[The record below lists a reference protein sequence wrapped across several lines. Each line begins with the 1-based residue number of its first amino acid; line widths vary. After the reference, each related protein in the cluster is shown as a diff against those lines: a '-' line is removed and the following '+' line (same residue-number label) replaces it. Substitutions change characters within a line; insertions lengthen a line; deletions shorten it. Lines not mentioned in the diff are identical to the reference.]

1 MSDAAAAT
9 TAAAAAAGSSSEAD
23 AASERALLEGQAVF
37 GCELIQKMGIL
48 LKLPQVAVS
57 TATVSFHRFYAKR
70 SMRKFDVRHI
80 ALGALFLSTKVEECP
95 RKMRDV
101 LAVFMHLE
109 QKRKKLMP
117 QPIDIYS
124 NRYTTYKERL
134 IKAEREILKELGFIL
149 YTEHPHKFILNY
161 VKLLISD
168 EAALKRLAQYAWN
181 FINDSQRTDVCMRYE
196 PETICC
202 AALWMGARVL
212 QIKLPSN
219 ANPPWWELFDA
230 KKADMD
236 AVCARVAAL
245 YSKARASFADLSS
258 NGQPTAAQVG
268 TNAQ

>member
-1 MSDAAAAT
+1 MLDFSPCA
-9 TAAAAAAGSSSEAD
+9 
-23 AASERALLEGQAVF
+23 Q
-37 GCELIQKMGIL
+37 
-48 LKLPQVAVS
+48 
-57 TATVSFHRFYAKR
+57 
-70 SMRKFDVRHI
+70 HI

-109 QKRKKLMP
+109 QKRKGLTP
-117 QPIDIYS
+117 QPVDIYS
-124 NRYTTYKERL
+124 NRYSSYKDRL

-161 VKLLISD
+161 VKLLTGND
-168 EAALKRLAQYAWN
+168 ESALKKLAQYAWN

-212 QIKLPSN
+212 QIKLPSD
-219 ANPPWWELFDA
+219 ATPPWWELFDA
-230 KKADMD
+230 KKEDMD

-245 YSKARASFADLSS
+245 YSKGRAAFVDLASK
-258 NGQPTAAQVG
+258 PPAAAPPAAA
-268 TNAQ
+268 TT